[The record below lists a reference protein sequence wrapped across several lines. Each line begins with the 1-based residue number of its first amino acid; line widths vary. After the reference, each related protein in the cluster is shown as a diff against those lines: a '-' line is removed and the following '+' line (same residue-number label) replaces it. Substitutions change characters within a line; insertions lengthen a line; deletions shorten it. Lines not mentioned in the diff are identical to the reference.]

1 MWEENFFTVSLS
13 SLNVFLIFNFK
24 NVLREL
30 GRKVVMQ
37 GSKQQPAF
45 GKNQLKRLKKKTNF
59 MTPFYGWGS
68 TASRPEPLRG
78 GSLLFRLAC

>member
-13 SLNVFLIFNFK
+13 SLNVFSIFNFK

-37 GSKQQPAF
+37 GSK
-45 GKNQLKRLKKKTNF
+45 
-59 MTPFYGWGS
+59 
-68 TASRPEPLRG
+68 
-78 GSLLFRLAC
+78 

>member
-37 GSKQQPAF
+37 GSK
-45 GKNQLKRLKKKTNF
+45 
-59 MTPFYGWGS
+59 
-68 TASRPEPLRG
+68 
-78 GSLLFRLAC
+78 